1 MNISTTIKILFCY
14 FKANEYYL
22 FRLIFIYNIV
32 YKFRLHTS
40 IFETQTFLRHQIL
53 KQKNKTKKLLSRT
66 EINKKIAGLST
77 YFDFILTSKE
87 AGYKKPDRKLFDLAM
102 KIASEQLD
110 THVNG
115 LVISILSEVF

>member
-1 MNISTTIKILFCY
+1 M
-14 FKANEYYL
+14 
-22 FRLIFIYNIV
+22 
-32 YKFRLHTS
+32 
-40 IFETQTFLRHQIL
+40 
-53 KQKNKTKKLLSRT
+53 QKTKTKKLLSRT

-77 YFDFILTSKE
+77 YLDFILTSKE